1 MAVGKKPLDMG
12 PTRSLTAMFVKARE
26 DHRSK
31 RMGRFG
37 PRRDPTE
44 VHQRLLTPSSP
55 DEMVAMPPAWVATL
69 AEGQEVLAAIR
80 DRVEALERVQKK
92 RMQDVFNAQDRDAEI
107 DDLSSTIAGLIKRCE
122 ACVQQM
128 SGRNNGAGTKREAKV
143 RENAQCA
150 LAQALQE
157 SSKQFR
163 KQQKSFVATIEK
175 RDGGPAWLELGDSNE
190 PIDDFGFTD
199 TQLIELEERE
209 SEVDNRSEQITKIAK
224 SVTELNSI
232 FKELAVLVID
242 QGTVL
247 DRIDYNLE
255 QVSVKTQEA
264 TKQLEK
270 ADKAQ
275 RSGRAMKCIM
285 ALIIGIFI
293 LIVIITFQHRKPRS
307 T

>member
-1 MAVGKKPLDMG
+1 M
-12 PTRSLTAMFVKARE
+12 
-26 DHRSK
+26 
-31 RMGRFG
+31 
-37 PRRDPTE
+37 
-44 VHQRLLTPSSP
+44 SS
-55 DEMVAMPPAWVATL
+55 
-69 AEGQEVLAAIR
+69 
-80 DRVEALERVQKK
+80 
-92 RMQDVFNAQDRDAEI
+92 
-107 DDLSSTIAGLIKRCE
+107 
-122 ACVQQM
+122 
-128 SGRNNGAGTKREAKV
+128 RNNAALTKREALV
-143 RENAQCA
+143 RENAQRA

-157 SSKQFR
+157 SSKLFR
-163 KQQKSFVATIEK
+163 KQQKSFVATLEK
-175 RDGGPAWLELGDSNE
+175 RDGGPAWLEVGEDTNE

-209 SEVDNRSEQITKIAK
+209 RDVDERSEQITKIAK

-255 QVSVKTQEA
+255 QVSFKTQEA
-264 TKQLEK
+264 TRQLEK

-293 LIVIITFQHRKPRS
+293 MIVIITFQHRKPSS

>member
-1 MAVGKKPLDMG
+1 
-12 PTRSLTAMFVKARE
+12 
-26 DHRSK
+26 
-31 RMGRFG
+31 MGRFG

-44 VHQRLLTPSSP
+44 GHQRLLSTSGP

-80 DRVEALERVQKK
+80 DRVEALQRVQKK
-92 RMQDVFNAQDRDAEI
+92 RMLDVFDASKRD
-107 DDLSSTIAGLIKRCE
+107 LAG
-122 ACVQQM
+122 
-128 SGRNNGAGTKREAKV
+128 
-143 RENAQCA
+143 
-150 LAQALQE
+150 ALQDA
-157 SSKQFR
+157 SKQFR
-163 KQQKSFVATIEK
+163 KQQKSFVATLEK
-175 RDGGPAWLELGDSNE
+175 RDGGAQWLEVGDDSND

-209 SEVDNRSEQITKIAK
+209 RDVDERSAQITKIAK

-264 TKQLEK
+264 TRQLEK
-270 ADKAQ
+270 ADRAQ

-293 LIVIITFQHRKPRS
+293 LIVIITFQHRKPSS